1 MVGETNSET
10 NAKLKETVLIK
21 WGRTDRGTLGKSL
34 YLSESQVLRGVV
46 QDKCFSNIF
55 VSGHFT
61 LLKIIED
68 YSKLL
73 FIMTTGTYPIRNLK

>member
-10 NAKLKETVLIK
+10 IAKLKETVLIK
-21 WGRTDRGTLGKSL
+21 GGQADRGTLGKSL

-73 FIMTTGTYPIRNLK
+73 LLTLLGI

>member
-1 MVGETNSET
+1 MGPRASHFTSE
-10 NAKLKETVLIK
+10 
-21 WGRTDRGTLGKSL
+21 
-34 YLSESQVLRGVV
+34 LSREGVV
-46 QDKCFSNIF
+46 QDKRFSNIF

-73 FIMTTGTYPIRNLK
+73 LMWVMTIETLLEIKNEKYLNTC